1 MKVSGVTSA
10 KVKFGIGDDSGSKD
24 SVNNGKV
31 ESLKQTVTT
40 TWQQFELDLT
50 GQDLSNING
59 VFLWS
64 IAKTDVI
71 P

>member
-10 KVKFGIGDDSGSKD
+10 KVSFGIGDDSGSKD
-24 SVNNGKV
+24 SVTNGKI
-31 ESLKQTVTT
+31 SSPKLTVTT
-40 TWQQFELDLT
+40 TWQQFELNLN
-50 GQDLSNING
+50 GPNLSSING
-59 VFLWS
+59 PFFWA